1 VHLRATLGSTDRPI
15 SFEGYLAAR
24 GVPTGVQS
32 GHRDDEETGP
42 ALDADSIRSVGRE
55 RRHAA
60 MKTSLPLVLVLGLVV
75 VLMVRKGDL
84 KVGHALAVILFGFL
98 LASTTVGAQINQ
110 LSTMIAGMV
119 GVDLH
124 R

>member
-1 VHLRATLGSTDRPI
+1 MI
-15 SFEGYLAAR
+15 SFGGYFPAR
-24 GVPTGVQS
+24 GVPTGARHGQ
-32 GHRDDEETGP
+32 RDDELTGP
-42 ALDADSIRSVGRE
+42 ALDADSIRRVGRE

-75 VLMVRKGDL
+75 VLLVRKGGL

-98 LASTTVGAQINQ
+98 LASTTAGAQINQ
-110 LSTMIAGMV
+110 LSTMIAGFV

>member
-1 VHLRATLGSTDRPI
+1 
-15 SFEGYLAAR
+15 
-24 GVPTGVQS
+24 
-32 GHRDDEETGP
+32 
-42 ALDADSIRSVGRE
+42 
-55 RRHAA
+55 

-84 KVGHALAVILFGFL
+84 KIGHALAVILFGFF
-98 LASTTVGAQINQ
+98 LASTAIGAQINQ

-119 GVDLH
+119 GVNLH

>member
-1 VHLRATLGSTDRPI
+1 
-15 SFEGYLAAR
+15 
-24 GVPTGVQS
+24 
-32 GHRDDEETGP
+32 
-42 ALDADSIRSVGRE
+42 
-55 RRHAA
+55 

-75 VLMVRKGDL
+75 VLQVRKGDL
-84 KVGHALAVILFGFL
+84 KIGHALAVVLFGFL
-98 LASTTVGAQINQ
+98 LASTTVGAQISQ